1 MRNIILF
8 LIAVVLLI
16 CFMLSSLNKNKTTF
30 SNEVKVTIYDQVNDV
45 KKVLNLEDYI
55 VGVVA
60 AEMPAS
66 FEYEALKAQA
76 IAARTYAMYK
86 IDNSS
91 GDYDLVTDVSNQA
104 YIDDEAMKNKWNSEY
119 EFYKAKIERAVSE
132 TKNIIMTNHQKAI
145 CAYYFAISNGYT
157 EDSTFVFGESHD
169 YIKSTESLW
178 DINVNNYEVTTT
190 LSKNEFC
197 EKLNINCDEITINNI
212 DYTSSHRVNSITIN
226 GTKFTGVEVRKKL
239 DLRSTDFEIIIGSDI
254 TIITK
259 GYGHGVGMSQYG
271 ANEMAKMG
279 KTYEEILN
287 YYYKN
292 IKLEQIHV

>member
-16 CFMLSSLNKNKTTF
+16 CFIVSSLNKNKTTF

-91 GDYDLVTDVSNQA
+91 GEYDLVTDVSNQA
-104 YIDDEAMKNKWNSEY
+104 YIDDEAMKTKWNSEY
-119 EFYKAKIERAVSE
+119 EFYKTKIERAVNE

-157 EDSTFVFGESHD
+157 EDSTFVFGESLD

-178 DINVNNYEVTTT
+178 DMNVNNYEATTT
-190 LSKNEFC
+190 LSKSDFC
-197 EKLNINCDEITINNI
+197 TKLNINCDDITIDDI
-212 DYTSSHRVNSITIN
+212 DYTSTHRVNSIIIN
-226 GTKFTGVEVRKKL
+226 GVKFTGVDVRKKL
-239 DLRSTDFEIIIGSDI
+239 NLRSTDFEIVIGSDI

-279 KTYEEILN
+279 KTYDEILK

>member
-16 CFMLSSLNKNKTTF
+16 CFMVSSLNKNKTTF

-86 IDNSS
+86 IDNSG

>member
-86 IDNSS
+86 IDNSR

>member
-16 CFMLSSLNKNKTTF
+16 CFMVSSLNKNKTTF

-86 IDNSS
+86 IDNSG

-104 YIDDEAMKNKWNSEY
+104 YIDDGAMKNKWNSEY

>member
-16 CFMLSSLNKNKTTF
+16 CFMVSSLNKNKTTF

-254 TIITK
+254 IIITK

>member
-16 CFMLSSLNKNKTTF
+16 CFMVSSLNKNKTTF
-30 SNEVKVTIYDQVNDV
+30 SNEVKVTIYDQVTDV

-86 IDNSS
+86 IDNSG

-104 YIDDEAMKNKWNSEY
+104 YIDDGAMKNKWNSEY

>member
-1 MRNIILF
+1 M
-8 LIAVVLLI
+8 V
-16 CFMLSSLNKNKTTF
+16 SSLNKNKTTF
-30 SNEVKVTIYDQVNDV
+30 SNEVKVTIYDQETDV

-119 EFYKAKIERAVSE
+119 EFYKAKIERAVNE

-178 DINVNNYEVTTT
+178 DMNVNNYEVTTN

-197 EKLNINCDEITINNI
+197 EKLGINCGEITIDNI
-212 DYTSSHRVNSITIN
+212 DYTSSHRVNTITIN
-226 GTKFTGVEVRKKL
+226 GVTFTGVEVRKKL
-239 DLRSTDFEIIIGSDI
+239 NLRSTDFEIVIGSDI

-279 KTYEEILN
+279 KTYAEILN